1 MATAKMIAMYLAS
14 WFGFVFGAEFI
25 CHEFAD

>member
-1 MATAKMIAMYLAS
+1 MIAMYLAS